1 MQYFLPS
8 QWFGGA
14 KFSGI
19 GSCRCKMFGHTYD
32 KNDIAC
38 YKDFTYYMTFSS
50 LVLIPILAT
59 ICLLYI
65 YKKKSSKKG
74 TNVASKGTVAYE
86 MSTNNHF
93 VQPTTAPVPSVLSE
107 THDGLRMQKAFC
119 NIL

>member
-1 MQYFLPS
+1 
-8 QWFGGA
+8 
-14 KFSGI
+14 
-19 GSCRCKMFGHTYD
+19 MFGPTYD

-38 YKDFTYYMTFSS
+38 YKDFTYYIF

-65 YKKKSSKKG
+65 YKKKSNKKG

-86 MSTNNHF
+86 MSMNNHF